1 MGGIHLFEKQAAQI
15 AKQFIL
21 LLPSQRIQPILNP
34 KIPLCLEVAPPCV
47 NQVQKYL
54 SSLHLTSKIRQDS
67 SVAAFARTPL
77 GNYLIDVFNEDWHN
91 ITELNRQLCLQNG
104 VVSSSLFENLATSL
118 ITEKDGE
125 IIELKR
131 GNNHENI

>member
-1 MGGIHLFEKQAAQI
+1 M
-15 AKQFIL
+15 
-21 LLPSQRIQPILNP
+21 
-34 KIPLCLEVAPPCV
+34 APPCV

-104 VVSSSLFENLATSL
+104 VVSSSLFENLTTSL